1 MPVQNTEYDKSR
13 DEAGQLE
20 HSPNRLAPVLA
31 FQFFEDGLGILA
43 KETDKRVFQRM
54 FGFTIVAV
62 LVNRNPIDRVP
73 VVVGAV
79 GVSLVML
86 HVDAL
91 VENLTKTNRD
101 RFHNAEQAIQ
111 QRPPE
116 IRIVNEVVGNAV
128 DVPGNAHGIDETEN
142 QHHPERLAWEK
153 IKHAEEIS
161 AVQNAR
167 CDRNYIPS
175 CVRKNLGIRLR
186 TFDGDEFVRLELDTF
201 HSWES
206 HDVVLSANRLRY

>member
-1 MPVQNTEYDKSR
+1 M
-13 DEAGQLE
+13 
-20 HSPNRLAPVLA
+20 
-31 FQFFEDGLGILA
+31 
-43 KETDKRVFQRM
+43 
-54 FGFTIVAV
+54 
-62 LVNRNPIDRVP
+62 
-73 VVVGAV
+73 
-79 GVSLVML
+79 
-86 HVDAL
+86 
-91 VENLTKTNRD
+91 
-101 RFHNAEQAIQ
+101 
-111 QRPPE
+111 
-116 IRIVNEVVGNAV
+116 NEVVGNAV